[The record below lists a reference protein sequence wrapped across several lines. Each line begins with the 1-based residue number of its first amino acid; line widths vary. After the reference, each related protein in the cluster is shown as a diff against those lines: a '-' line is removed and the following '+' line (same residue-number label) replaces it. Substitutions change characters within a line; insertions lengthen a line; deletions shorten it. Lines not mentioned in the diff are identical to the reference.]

1 MSNKKY
7 VPQGVYLACDKGTVP
22 TEFKI
27 TNNNNSFLF
36 DQPIANTGDMVPN
49 LNIMPFGACSV
60 KNGNPCMPVPTPWQ
74 GFEDGIFIGN
84 FNPLLEDSV
93 MQCGVGGKIE
103 IHYSLEEAQ
112 AACREEGGGWGEF
125 LLGAVLVVA
134 AVALIVVT
142 GGMAIAAIGAIGA
155 ASGALATTVA
165 VSVVLLEVAGVVITA
180 KALYDYSQDGDEEAL
195 FKEVALGFLFLG
207 AGRAL
212 EKGFRAWKAAKAGDE
227 VVEVVDDVI
236 RTGDEVV
243 EVLDDVPY
251 DQLKNTPPC
260 FLAGTLVKTNTG
272 KKEIEK
278 LLVGDKVLSYNFEKQ
293 ITEEKTVL
301 NLYNNWTN
309 IYYEIK
315 TKNSV
320 ILTTS
325 KHLFWIDKNKRWIPA
340 KELIVGMNLK
350 NTQNKLEDII
360 EIVKTDNVNVPTYN
374 FEVDENHN
382 YFVGSFGL
390 LVHNEGKPSLFES
403 TTKTPTEIYTVTD
416 ISTGKVVYV
425 GQTVQG
431 TDTRISQ
438 HAAEGGI
445 KAEWDNPNKFDIDT
459 PSSGN
464 WTPYEAHVWEQH
476 HIDKNGG
483 KANLVN
489 SKNAITKTKYD
500 KFGNLHK
507 PC

>member
-1 MSNKKY
+1 MSL
-7 VPQGVYLACDKGTVP
+7 GVGKVV
-22 TEFKI
+22 EK
-27 TNNNNSFLF
+27 
-36 DQPIANTGDMVPN
+36 
-49 LNIMPFGACSV
+49 
-60 KNGNPCMPVPTPWQ
+60 
-74 GFEDGIFIGN
+74 
-84 FNPLLEDSV
+84 
-93 MQCGVGGKIE
+93 VGGKI
-103 IHYSLEEAQ
+103 IKSL
-112 AACREEGGGWGEF
+112 
-125 LLGAVLVVA
+125 
-134 AVALIVVT
+134 T
-142 GGMAIAAIGAIGA
+142 
-155 ASGALATTVA
+155 
-165 VSVVLLEVAGVVITA
+165 
-180 KALYDYSQDGDEEAL
+180 
-195 FKEVALGFLFLG
+195 
-207 AGRAL
+207 
-212 EKGFRAWKAAKAGDE
+212 KGGDE
-227 VVEVVDDVI
+227 VIEAG
-236 RTGDEVV
+236 TKSLDEVA
-243 EVLDDVPY
+243 EVLDVPY
-251 DQLKNTPPC
+251 DQLKNTLPC

-320 ILTTS
+320 VLTTS
-325 KHLFWIDKNKRWIPA
+325 KHLFWIDKNKRWISA

-403 TTKTPTEIYTVTD
+403 TIKTPTEIYTVTD

-476 HIDKNGG
+476 HIEKNGG